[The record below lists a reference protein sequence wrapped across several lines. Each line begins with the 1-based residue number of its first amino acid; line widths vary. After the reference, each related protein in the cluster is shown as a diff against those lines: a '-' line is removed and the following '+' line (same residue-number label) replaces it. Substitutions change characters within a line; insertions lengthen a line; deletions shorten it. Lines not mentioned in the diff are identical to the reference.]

1 MEKFRAII
9 GFLNCLVIPPHCMD
23 KITKVQKVAAGL
35 KNGITHLAHSLK
47 FSPFGMATRRYAA
60 K

>member
-1 MEKFRAII
+1 
-9 GFLNCLVIPPHCMD
+9 MD
-23 KITKVQKVAAGL
+23 KVTKVHKVAAGL